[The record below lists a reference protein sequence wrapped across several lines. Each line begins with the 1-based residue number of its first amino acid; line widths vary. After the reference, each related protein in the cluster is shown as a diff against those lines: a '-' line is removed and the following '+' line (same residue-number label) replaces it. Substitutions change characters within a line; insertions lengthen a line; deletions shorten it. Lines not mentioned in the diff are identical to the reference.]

1 MNEIIVVDKPKSWTS
16 RDVVNK
22 ISHKFNTRR
31 VGHLGTLDPI
41 ATGVLIVVLGEAVKL
56 TDLIIN
62 DTKEYIATAKIGVQ
76 TDTLDITGNITKT
89 SNVIPSYEELKG
101 VVKSFLGK
109 SIQEVPLYSSVK
121 VNGRR
126 LYDYARAG
134 IDVELPKRE
143 IEIFDIELLEFK
155 DNYFTFKVT
164 VSKGTYIRSLIRD
177 IGSKLNICC
186 TMSSLRRTNQA
197 GIDISC
203 ASTLEDILNDKYK
216 SLTFNDLL
224 KDYPFVT
231 VDSYLEKKIK
241 NGRPLENRYCF
252 NRFVYQNEFG
262 KILAIYEV
270 SSDKKI
276 VKPYKV
282 FNL

>member
-89 SNVIPSYEELKG
+89 SNFIPSYEELKG

-143 IEIFDIELLEFK
+143 IEVFDIELLEFK

>member
-143 IEIFDIELLEFK
+143 IEVFDIELLEFK

>member
-1 MNEIIVVDKPKSWTS
+1 MNEILVIDKPESWTS

-62 DTKEYIATAKIGVQ
+62 DTKEYIATAKIGIK
-76 TDTLDITGNITKT
+76 TDTLDITGNVLET
-89 SNVIPSYEELKG
+89 SNIVPQREELEKIL
-101 VVKSFLGK
+101 KTFLGK

-126 LYDYARAG
+126 LYDYARNN
-134 IDVELPKRE
+134 IDVILPKRE
-143 IEIFDIELLEFK
+143 IEIFDIELL
-155 DNYFTFKVT
+155 NYSNDTFTFKVL

-186 TMSSLRRTNQA
+186 TMTNLRRTNQA
-197 GIDISC
+197 GIDISN
-203 ASTLEDILNDKYK
+203 AYSLEDILNDKYK

-224 KDYPFVT
+224 KDYPFVI

-241 NGRPLENRYCF
+241 NGRPLENRYDF
-252 NRFVYQNEFG
+252 DRFIYQNEEG

-270 SSDKKI
+270 SSDKKQ

>member
-41 ATGVLIVVLGEAVKL
+41 ATGVLIVVLNEAVKL

-186 TMSSLRRTNQA
+186 TMSSLRRINQA

-203 ASTLEDILNDKYK
+203 ASTLEDILSDKYK

>member
-89 SNVIPSYEELKG
+89 SNFIPSYEELKG

-143 IEIFDIELLEFK
+143 IEVFDIELLEFK

-231 VDSYLEKKIK
+231 VDSYLEKRRLFWKKYLILSM
-241 NGRPLENRYCF
+241 NPVSRP
-252 NRFVYQNEFG
+252 G
-262 KILAIYEV
+262 I
-270 SSDKKI
+270 
-276 VKPYKV
+276 P
-282 FNL
+282 